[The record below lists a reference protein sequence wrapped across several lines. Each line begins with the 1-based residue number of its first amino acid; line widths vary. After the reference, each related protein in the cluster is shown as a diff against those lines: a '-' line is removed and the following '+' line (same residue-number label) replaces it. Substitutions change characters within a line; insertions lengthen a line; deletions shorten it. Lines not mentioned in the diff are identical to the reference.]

1 MRQLHPKAFWL
12 FFLQKTA
19 GLVFLFFFISL
30 PFLISFGVFNYQD
43 RVTKRDYPRY
53 NQVEREPYIPT
64 IFKVFS
70 LIPAGFTV
78 LTVFF
83 VVIIFIWSKLFYNSY
98 KFEISKKGLKIEKGV
113 IWKRYI
119 TIPYDRIQ
127 NVDILRGVFDR
138 LLGLSDLQVQTA
150 GYSGAVLT
158 EGRLPGLHPVD
169 AEKLRDELVDKIGKG
184 QGL

>member
-1 MRQLHPKAFWL
+1 LA
-12 FFLQKTA
+12 FFLQRA
-19 GLVFLFFFISL
+19 SGLVFLFFFISL

-43 RVTKRDYPRY
+43 EVIRRDYPRY
-53 NQVEREPYIPT
+53 NQIERESYKPT

-70 LIPAGFTV
+70 LIPVGFTV

-83 VVIIFIWSKLFYNSY
+83 VVIIFIWSRLYYNSY

-113 IWKRYI
+113 IWKHYI

-127 NVDILRGVFDR
+127 NVDILRGAFDR

-158 EGRLPGLHPVD
+158 EGRLQGLLPGD
-169 AEKLRDELVDKIGKG
+169 AEKLRDELVDKIGKN